1 MWLSFGCIPLVLV
14 GISIFFNSVM
24 TAFVGLPLEIAVMSL
39 YRCMACSMR
48 IIPAI
53 ADRASCKSVL

>member
-1 MWLSFGCIPLVLV
+1 MWLYCGWIPLVLV

-24 TAFVGLPLEIAVMSL
+24 TVFVGLLLEIALLSL
-39 YRCMACSMR
+39 YRCMACSMG

-53 ADRASCKSVL
+53 ADRHSCKTVL

>member
-1 MWLSFGCIPLVLV
+1 V
-14 GISIFFNSVM
+14 

-39 YRCMACSMR
+39 YTCMACSMG

-53 ADRASCKSVL
+53 ADRPSCETVL